1 MRVFTATTYQDDG
14 QAVTPVSIALL
25 REDGVSYYAIDS
37 SIGRV
42 RIDPAQ
48 TIGPGLVH
56 IPWCDGRLDRRDRDV
71 RTRDRL
77 ACELRWF
84 LKDTPSPELWSWRGD
99 TDHLVLARMCHRLGA
114 LPRDVPDW
122 VGSLRQEAHR
132 LDLPLRDLPRWPHS
146 RDHPME
152 TARHFQRIARCL
164 DAAAAADP
172 RDLDTAHRGGGW

>member
-1 MRVFTATTYQDDG
+1 MRVFTTTTYLDDG

-25 REDGVSYYAIDS
+25 REDGASYYAIDG

-42 RIDPAQ
+42 SLDPDQ
-48 TIGPGLVH
+48 TIGPGLAH
-56 IPWCDGRLDRRDRDV
+56 LPWYDGRLDRRDPDV
-71 RTRDRL
+71 RGRDRL
-77 ACELRWF
+77 ACELQWF
-84 LKDTPSPELWSWRGD
+84 LKSTPSPELWSWRGD

-114 LPRDVPDW
+114 LPREVPDW

-132 LDLPLRDLPRWPHS
+132 LALPLQDLPRWPR
-146 RDHPME
+146 RDAHPME

-172 RDLDTAHRGGGW
+172 RDVDAAHQAGGR